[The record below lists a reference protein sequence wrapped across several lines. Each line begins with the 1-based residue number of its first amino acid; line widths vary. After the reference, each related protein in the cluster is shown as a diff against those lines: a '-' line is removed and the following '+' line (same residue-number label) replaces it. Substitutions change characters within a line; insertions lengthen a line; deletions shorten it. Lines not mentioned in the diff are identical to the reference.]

1 MRTLYIL
8 IAFML
13 LATMSLWAGRFNK
26 IKKLLAVIIAFLC
39 MSIAGIFLACS
50 VLPGDFA
57 YKETV
62 TNLGNKQLS
71 GKAVPAKAIALT
83 FDDGPYEPYTSN
95 LLVKLQEKKVKATF
109 FIIAEQAEKHPDTVR
124 KIAAA
129 GHTIALHQ
137 YLHVDS
143 LKLSK
148 QELKES
154 LLKGKATIEKLS
166 GKEIKLWR
174 PCHGFRD
181 GAVLAIAREIGLTV
195 VNWDNI
201 PRDWTLISAGE
212 ITRRVVKD
220 ASPGSIVLLHDGDS
234 PKYKDPRTETINAV
248 PKIIDELRSQG
259 YTFVVIE

>member
-8 IAFML
+8 VAFML
-13 LATMSLWAGRFNK
+13 LATVSLWAGRFNK
-26 IKKLLAVIIAFLC
+26 IKKLPAVIIACLC
-39 MSIAGIFLACS
+39 MSIAGIFLTCS
-50 VLPGDFA
+50 VLPGNFA

-62 TNLGNKQLS
+62 INLHNEQLS
-71 GKAVPAKAIALT
+71 KKTIPEKSIALT

-95 LLVKLQEKKVKATF
+95 LLVKLQEKNVKATF
-109 FIIAEQAEKHPDTVR
+109 FIIAEQAEKYPDTLK

-137 YLHVDS
+137 NRHVDS

-154 LLKGKATIEKLS
+154 LLKGKATLEKLS
-166 GKEIKLWR
+166 GKEVKFWR

-195 VNWDNI
+195 VNWDII
-201 PRDWTLISAGE
+201 PRDWTLINAEE
-212 ITRRVVKD
+212 ITRKVVKD
-220 ASPGSIVLLHDGDS
+220 TNPGSIVLLHDGDS

-259 YTFVVIE
+259 YTFVAIE